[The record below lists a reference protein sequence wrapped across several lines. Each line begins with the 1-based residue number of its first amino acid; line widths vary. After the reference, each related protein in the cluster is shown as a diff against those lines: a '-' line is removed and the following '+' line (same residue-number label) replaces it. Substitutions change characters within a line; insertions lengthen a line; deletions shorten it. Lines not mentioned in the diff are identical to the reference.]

1 MLGLVKWAFVVALSV
16 WLGTIVFFSF
26 VGAPGVFGAF
36 PESQRV
42 EAGRVIGRL
51 FPGYYR
57 LGYVCGAVLLLTSVI
72 LGVVAREGS
81 STWLASILLAA
92 MMLGSTLYAGVI
104 VQPRVHELRL
114 RIHAAD
120 VTMQEKAEFDSL
132 HRRAVQLNV
141 VVLVE
146 ALILTGILATKLR
159 L

>member
-36 PESQRV
+36 PESQRA
-42 EAGRVIGRL
+42 EAGRVIARL

-57 LGYVCGAVLLLTSVI
+57 IGYACGVALLLASVI
-72 LGVVAREGS
+72 LGAAAREGVS
-81 STWLASILLAA
+81 AWVASALLAVT
-92 MMLGSTLYAGVI
+92 MLGATLYAGVI

-114 RIHAAD
+114 RIHEPD
-120 VTMQEKAEFDSL
+120 VSAHVKDEFDRL

-146 ALILTGILATKLR
+146 AIILTGVVATKLR
-159 L
+159 P

>member
-16 WLGTIVFFSF
+16 WFGTIVFFSF

-57 LGYVCGAVLLLTSVI
+57 LGYACGAILLLTSVI
-72 LGVVAREGS
+72 LAMVAGQG
-81 STWLASILLAA
+81 ASMWVASALLAA
-92 MMLGSTLYAGVI
+92 TMLAATLYAGVI
-104 VQPRVHELRL
+104 VQPRVHGLRL
-114 RIHAAD
+114 RIHEAD
-120 VTMQEKAEFDSL
+120 VTMQEKAEFDGL

-146 ALILTGILATKLR
+146 AIILTGLVATKLR
-159 L
+159 A